1 MKNQLTFLIEKHY
14 ADMRASEQK
23 AADYILQNMPE
34 VRGLT
39 LTALA
44 EQCMVSQ
51 PTVVRMAKAL
61 GFSGFRE
68 FHNVLVEELA
78 QAKEPCD
85 SVSAMYGYT
94 LTKKDRLEDIPAR
107 VVSITEHIL
116 EETLKNFSV
125 SVYQEVID
133 ALKNAGRIG
142 IYSVENSN
150 ATAIDLLTKLMY
162 LGLHCCYYED
172 YYHQCISAGN
182 LSHGDVAVGISYSG
196 YSRDTVEVMKEAKH
210 SGATTIVL
218 TNFPDSRII
227 RYADIVLCTGQDQTF
242 YGDAIFS
249 RTAQIMIVD
258 ILYNGLIVSDY
269 DRFVRQLDK
278 SSRAIRDKAYPK
290 DSK

>member
-78 QAKEPCD
+78 QAKEPCH

-125 SVYQEVID
+125 SVYREVID

-196 YSRDTVEVMKEAKH
+196 YSRNTVEVMKEAKH

-218 TNFPDSRII
+218 TNFPDSRLP
-227 RYADIVLCTGQDQTF
+227 AV
-242 YGDAIFS
+242 
-249 RTAQIMIVD
+249 
-258 ILYNGLIVSDY
+258 
-269 DRFVRQLDK
+269 
-278 SSRAIRDKAYPK
+278 
-290 DSK
+290 